1 MGVASAEHARA
12 GLDGGFAQLGHGK
25 HIAVKSLRKGDWIV
39 YYSPREGMGEGE
51 TVQAFTTIGRVT
63 SDAPYRAEQAMDF
76 NPYRVDV
83 DYLTDAKPAPI
94 KPLLNGLQLTRDHVS
109 NWGIVMRGPKRKLE
123 EEDMRRIAEAMG
135 VLADFEN
142 SQNWPSTGRAHPT
155 PGGESGLNI
164 FANDIKKIQVVDPPP
179 LPQTSTSQE
188 LERLHNLLTQGAISQ
203 TEYEGLKAK
212 LLGA

>member
-1 MGVASAEHARA
+1 MAFWMGVASAEHAR
-12 GLDGGFAQLGHGK
+12 GGRDGGFAQLGHGK
-25 HIAVKSLRKGDWIV
+25 HMAVKSLSKGDWIV

-94 KPLLNGLQLTRDHVS
+94 KPLLNDLQLTRDHLS

-123 EEDMRRIAEAMG
+123 EEDMRRIAEAIGRSGGFREFAELTSRQHGMDAG
-135 VLADFEN
+135 GIQRRLFCA
-142 SQNWPSTGRAHPT
+142 QRPPSASSLDRCAP
-155 PGGESGLNI
+155 
-164 FANDIKKIQVVDPPP
+164 
-179 LPQTSTSQE
+179 
-188 LERLHNLLTQGAISQ
+188 
-203 TEYEGLKAK
+203 
-212 LLGA
+212 